1 MSSNTDRNDEL
12 RPGFNKTKWSIIRGK
27 RLFNVVSLLKKEAH
41 PNDTYY
47 VVMPSLSPSQVL
59 IPDTMNL
66 TFKFKCS
73 NTKSV
78 FQNNLSRLLCD
89 GLSVRVGGEV
99 ATTT

>member
-1 MSSNTDRNDEL
+1 MSTNTDRNDEL
-12 RPGFNKTKWSIIRGK
+12 KPGFNRTKWSVIKGK
-27 RLFNVVSLLKKEAH
+27 RLFNTTSLLKKEAH

-78 FQNNLSRLLCD
+78 FSK
-89 GLSVRVGGEV
+89 
-99 ATTT
+99 